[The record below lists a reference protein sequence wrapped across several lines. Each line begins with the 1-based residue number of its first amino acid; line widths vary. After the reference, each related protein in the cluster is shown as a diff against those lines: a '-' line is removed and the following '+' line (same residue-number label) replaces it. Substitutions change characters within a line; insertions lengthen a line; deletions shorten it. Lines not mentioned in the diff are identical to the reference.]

1 MKKRGLKNLMLKN
14 KKKVVIVSTLFVL
27 GSALILRNFNR
38 DTSSQDYNFEMS
50 ERIVKLQKGEINNSV
65 IVSGKIKSGEVS
77 NVSSTIA
84 AKVKS
89 INVKVGDTV
98 KAGDIICVLDDSNIV
113 KEIESKSKSIEE
125 EKKSLQDN
133 YNKLSNQLEILK
145 SAKDE
150 NSKKQNKL
158 IEEAE
163 NKLNNANAE
172 LNSYEVTFN
181 SIKNTYNI
189 MINGL
194 KDKQASRDNAE
205 LAKKKY
211 YEEWIK
217 SGGKVNSEE
226 YKKYIEASSVL
237 EQKEEELN
245 EAKALY
251 DYDNISNN
259 YNESLATYNEKVSL
273 RDEAKNQYDEAISNS
288 IASAN
293 ASDVEIDNIKTNM
306 NDLNSQIQKLNDNEE
321 LKELKENLSK
331 TVLKAETS
339 GKITELKVNV
349 GSMAEG
355 IIGTIQSTENLILEV
370 NIPEYDIKKLNTGM
384 KVKISSDA
392 LLDKVD
398 GELISIS
405 PIASSDDKGG
415 FSADISINNGSGLF
429 IGTNAKAEIIIS
441 SKENVIL
448 APIDSIKDIDT
459 NPKVLLK
466 EDNGEMIEV
475 PVIIGEKNDYYVE
488 ISGDNIKEGMEI
500 EADINSYDSELD
512 NSYSNGGN

>member
-1 MKKRGLKNLMLKN
+1 MKKYEIKKLILKN
-14 KKKVVIVSTLFVL
+14 KKKLVLVSILFIL
-27 GSALILRNFNR
+27 GSALVLGKFNG
-38 DTSSQDYNFEMS
+38 DNSSQDFNFEMS
-50 ERIVKLQKGEINNSV
+50 ERIVKLQKGELNNSV

-113 KEIESKSKSIEE
+113 KDIESKSKSIEE

-133 YNKLSNQLEILK
+133 YNKLSNQLEVLK
-145 SAKDE
+145 NSQDE
-150 NSKKQNKL
+150 NSKKQNKA
-158 IEEAE
+158 IEVAE
-163 NKLNNANAE
+163 NNLNNANAE
-172 LNSYEVTFN
+172 LNNYETTFN

-194 KDKQASRDNAE
+194 KDKQTNYDNAE
-205 LAKKKY
+205 LTKKKC

-226 YKKYIEASSVL
+226 YKKYIEASNVL

-245 EAKALY
+245 EAKVLY

-259 YNESLATYNEKVSL
+259 YNESLEKYNEKVSL
-273 RDEAKNQYDEAISNS
+273 RDEAKSQYDEAISNS
-288 IASAN
+288 LSSAN
-293 ASDVEIDNIKTNM
+293 AIDVEIDNIKTNM
-306 NDLNSQIQKLNDNEE
+306 KDINSQIQKLNDNEE
-321 LKELKENLSK
+321 LKELKESLSK

-355 IIGTIQSTENLILEV
+355 IIGTIQSTENLMLEV

-384 KVKISSDA
+384 KVKVSSDA

-415 FSADISINNGSGLF
+415 FTADISIKNGSGLF

-448 APIDSIKDIDT
+448 APIDAIKDIDT

-500 EADINSYDSELD
+500 QADINSYDSELD
-512 NSYSNGGN
+512 NSYSDGR